1 MYSNKPTQKQVKYA
15 NDISK
20 RTGVPLPE
28 QATFEAYRE
37 YISLNKDAPD
47 VPQVSINERMGEAK
61 VTLYVKNMPTH
72 CGECPFYQ
80 WNEYVDDEPSWGNG
94 ISYSCPFGCS
104 HFGCLV
110 ERPKDC
116 PLQANVDSHHG
127 SDYCGGLA
135 CQVED

>member
-20 RTGVPLPE
+20 RTGIPLPE

-47 VPQVSINERMGEAK
+47 IPHVSINERMGEAK
-61 VTLYVKNMPTH
+61 VTLYVKKMPAH

-80 WNEYVDDEPSWGNG
+80 WNEYVDDEPLWSDG

-116 PLQANVDSHHG
+116 PLQANVDSYG